1 MRVHARLLAAVL
13 VAGGLF
19 AGQPASAQ
27 QPTFVGS
34 FRDWNVYTATVDGR
48 FNCYIA
54 SVPKQEEGS
63 YQRRDPAALLVT
75 RVRGSSND
83 EVSVRSGYPYGQ
95 NSTVALQ
102 IGNQRWDLFT
112 QGETAWAST
121 SDEDRAIIASMRAGS
136 DLTARGTSQR
146 NTYSLDTYS
155 LLGFT
160 AAYQEM
166 VETCS

>member
-1 MRVHARLLAAVL
+1 MRVHARLLAAALFV
-13 VAGGLF
+13 GGLL

-34 FRDWNVYTATVDGR
+34 YRDWNVYTATVDGR

-54 SVPKQEEGS
+54 SVPKKEEGS
-63 YQRRDPAALLVT
+63 YQRRDPAAVLVT
-75 RVRGSSND
+75 RVKGSTTD
-83 EVSVRSGYPYGQ
+83 EVSVRSGYPYNQ

-121 SDEDRAIIASMRAGS
+121 SDEDRAIIGAMRAGT
-136 DLTARGTSQR
+136 DMTARGTSQR
-146 NTYSLDTYS
+146 NTFSLDTYS

-160 AAYQEM
+160 AAYESMTQ
-166 VETCS
+166 TCS